1 MFAALAVAA
10 TLTLNVHVA
19 PGVPAPIVP
28 DALEEA
34 AAIWRGAGLT
44 LHWVVDP
51 AQSECSLRV
60 VIENAAPG
68 ASRRMLPLGWIGFD
82 ADEPS
87 EDIHLSFNNALS
99 LLQDVKGADEVF
111 RLTNAERNAL
121 LSRALGRALA
131 HELGHYLLGSRE
143 HTRTG
148 LMQTARPATDFFDP
162 GHGRFAIA
170 RSQERIVASRWPKFL
185 MAATNH

>member
-10 TLTLNVHVA
+10 LTLNVHVA

-28 DALEEA
+28 EALEEA

-44 LHWVVDP
+44 LQSVVDP
-51 AQSECSLRV
+51 AEPGRSLRV

-82 ADEPS
+82 ADGPT
-87 EDIHLSFNNALS
+87 EDIHVSFSNALT
-99 LLQDVKGADEVF
+99 LLQDVNGAEAVF
-111 RLTNAERNAL
+111 RLTSAERNAL
-121 LSRALGRALA
+121 LSRAIGRALA
-131 HELGHYLLGSRE
+131 HELGHYLLGSRA

-148 LMQTARPATDFFDP
+148 LMQTARPATDFF
-162 GHGRFAIA
+162 GQGRERFVIA
-170 RSQERIVASRWPKFL
+170 RSQERIVAARWPRFL
-185 MAATNH
+185 TAATDH

>member
-51 AQSECSLRV
+51 AEPGCSLSV
-60 VIENAAPG
+60 VIENTAPG
-68 ASRRMLPLGWIGFD
+68 GSHRMLPLGWINFE
-82 ADEPS
+82 ADQPTE
-87 EDIHLSFNNALS
+87 EIHLSFNNAVT
-99 LLQDVKGADEVF
+99 LLEDVKGADEAF
-111 RLTNAERNAL
+111 RLTTAERNAM

-143 HTRTG
+143 HTRRG
-148 LMQTARPATDFFDP
+148 LMQTARPATDFFER
-162 GHGRFAIA
+162 GNGRFAIA
-170 RSQERIVASRWPKFL
+170 PSQERIVASRWPKFL

>member
-1 MFAALAVAA
+1 MFAVLAVAA

-28 DALEEA
+28 AALEEA
-34 AAIWRGAGLT
+34 AAIWRGAGIT

-51 AQSECSLRV
+51 AESNCSLGV
-60 VIENAAPG
+60 VIENAVPG
-68 ASRRMLPLGWIGFD
+68 ASHKVLPLGWIGFD

-87 EDIHLSFNNALS
+87 EEIHVSFSNAVT
-99 LLQDVKGADEVF
+99 LLQEVKGDEAF
-111 RLTNAERNAL
+111 RLTNVERHAL

-143 HTRTG
+143 HTRSG
-148 LMQTARPATDFFDP
+148 LMQTARPATDFFDA
-162 GHGRFAIA
+162 GNGRFAIA
-170 RSQERIVASRWPKFL
+170 SSQERIVASRWPKFL

>member
-19 PGVPAPIVP
+19 PGIPAPIVP
-28 DALEEA
+28 DALAEA

-51 AQSECSLRV
+51 AESNCSLHV

-68 ASRRMLPLGWIGFD
+68 GSHRMLPLGWIGFD
-82 ADEPS
+82 ADEPT
-87 EDIHLSFNNALS
+87 EEIHVSFSNAVA
-99 LLQDVKGADEVF
+99 LLQDVKGAAEEF
-111 RLTNAERNAL
+111 RLTAAERDAL

-148 LMQTARPATDFFDP
+148 LMQTARPATDFFEP

-170 RSQERIVASRWPKFL
+170 RFQERIVASRWPKFL
-185 MAATNH
+185 TAATDH